1 MPIKQLSNPERPAM
15 VIGTL
20 HKGSPKTDSGMGKE
34 LPYWRF
40 SSTIP
45 GVEAAFREAYG
56 DTPTKINIFLPF
68 ATPEE
73 TFSYWCEVWAASG
86 LMHRCDGETAVLW
99 REGDKMKSGSKPC
112 PGGHK
117 DNDALKDSVGRLV
130 VIIPDLIAAGYVG
143 YVTVQTKGKND
154 ITHIVR
160 MLGEVYDNRKNNPLG
175 LKGVQFDLCRVK
187 ESISAPGF
195 GKTAGQRTR
204 VDKFNIKLYPS
215 VEWTT
220 LQLDMARKDALMLD
234 DGRPM
239 ELPAPEEEA
248 PEGEVSN
255 GYDYL
260 PEAVRVSAQFKT
272 KKGNELGAL
281 NIEQL
286 GDIVAVCEGKQLNGK
301 NNDESDLLLFHVNT
315 LLQYYAEN
323 PVVLP

>member
-40 SSTIP
+40 TSIVP
-45 GVEAAFREAYG
+45 GVEQAFRDAYG
-56 DTPTKINIFLPF
+56 DTPTKINVYLPF

-73 TFSYWCEVWAASG
+73 VFSYWCEIWVGSG
-86 LMHRCDGETAVLW
+86 LVHRCDGETAVRW
-99 REGDKMKSGSKPC
+99 REGDTMKTGSKPC

-117 DNDALKDSVGRLV
+117 DNDPLKDSVGRLV

-187 ESISAPGF
+187 ENISAPGF

-220 LQLDMARKDALMLD
+220 LQLDMARKDALMLG
-234 DGRPM
+234 DGQPV
-239 ELPAPEEEA
+239 EAPVSEEEA
-248 PEGEVSN
+248 PEGEWSG
-255 GYDYL
+255 GYDHM
-260 PEAVRVSAQFKT
+260 PEDIKLSALFKT
-272 KKGNELGAL
+272 KKGNELGTL

-286 GDIVAVCEGKQLNGK
+286 SEIVKICEQKQLEDK
-301 NNDESDLLLFHVNT
+301 NTEESDMLLYNVNV

-323 PVVLP
+323 PAA

>member
-1 MPIKQLSNPERPAM
+1 MPIKQLSKPERPAM

-45 GVEAAFREAYG
+45 GVEQAFRDAYG
-56 DTPTKINIFLPF
+56 DTPTKINVYLPF
-68 ATPEE
+68 STPEE
-73 TFSYWCEVWAASG
+73 VFSYWCEVWVGSG
-86 LMHRCDGETAVLW
+86 LVHRCDGETAVRW
-99 REGDKMKSGSKPC
+99 REGDHMKTGSKPC

-117 DNDALKDSVGRLV
+117 DNDPLKDSIGRLV

-154 ITHIVR
+154 ITHLVR

-175 LKGVQFDLCRVK
+175 LKGIQFDLCRVK
-187 ESISAPGF
+187 ENISAPGF

-220 LQLDMARKDALMLD
+220 LQLDMARKDALALG
-234 DGRPM
+234 DGEQQTVSEEEIPEVEFVSEYEYM
-239 ELPAPEEEA
+239 PEE
-248 PEGEVSN
+248 
-255 GYDYL
+255 
-260 PEAVRVSAQFKT
+260 VRKSALLKT
-272 KKGNELGAL
+272 KKGNELGSL

-286 GDIVAVCEGKQLNGK
+286 GDIVAVCEQKQVEGK
-301 NNDESDLLLFHVNT
+301 NNEESDMLLFHVNT